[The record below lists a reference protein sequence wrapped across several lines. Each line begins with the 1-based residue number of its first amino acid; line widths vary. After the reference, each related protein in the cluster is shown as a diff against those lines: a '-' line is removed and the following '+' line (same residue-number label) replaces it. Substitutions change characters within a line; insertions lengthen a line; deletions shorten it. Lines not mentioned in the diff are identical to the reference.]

1 MTKLACPRLFEAEA
15 LRDGRLVG
23 AERLSFQ
30 RHLDSCARCSRE
42 VVELQTLADRLCNSG
57 AEADADELH
66 ARRERTRLLAAF
78 DAKLAPPE
86 RTLAARGW
94 LVGAAAASLLVLG
107 FFMYFRARSVAA
119 SDTER
124 AVVVHAD
131 GSATWSRQSEGP
143 VEKILLERGALS
155 IHVDHARE
163 RRRLLVVLP
172 DGELE
177 DIGTT
182 FTVSADAGRTTHVSV
197 ASGSVVLRI
206 RGQAP
211 LSLRAGEAW
220 RPSQPAVVS
229 TCPSCEP
236 PPATGATSAPP
247 IIPPSAASASPPT
260 STRLQGAQTAQTPSD
275 RRASPAASAEG
286 HEPTPS
292 VDFRAAMT
300 LLDSGDNG
308 AAAARFSSFLNA
320 HPGDAR
326 CEDAAYLRVI
336 ALQRAGDAGSMR
348 DAANRYLRQY
358 PNGFR
363 RAEVAALA
371 R

>member
-23 AERLSFQ
+23 AERLSFL

-94 LVGAAAASLLVLG
+94 LACAAAASLLVLS

-119 SDTER
+119 PDTER

-131 GSATWSRQSEGP
+131 GSASWSRQSEGP

-155 IHVDHARE
+155 IHVDHARQ
-163 RRRLLVVLP
+163 RQRLLVVLP

-182 FTVSADAGRTTHVSV
+182 FTVSAEAGRTTRVSV
-197 ASGSVVLRI
+197 VSGSVVVRI

-211 LSLRAGEAW
+211 LALRAGDTW
-220 RPSQPAVVS
+220 RPSQAAGDS
-229 TCPSCEP
+229 TCPNCEP
-236 PPATGATSAPP
+236 PPAAGATSAA
-247 IIPPSAASASPPT
+247 IIPPSAAPASPLS
-260 STRLQGAQTAQTPSD
+260 STRVQGARTAVTPSD

-292 VDFRAAMT
+292 LDFRAAMM

-320 HPGDAR
+320 HPRDAR

-336 ALQRAGDAGSMR
+336 ALQRTGDVGSMR
-348 DAANRYLRQY
+348 EAASRYLRQY

>member
-42 VVELQTLADRLCNSG
+42 VVELQSLADQLCNSG

-94 LVGAAAASLLVLG
+94 LVGAAAASLLVLS
-107 FFMYFRARSVAA
+107 FFMYFRARGIATP
-119 SDTER
+119 DTER

-131 GSATWSRQSEGP
+131 GTATWSRQSEGP

-182 FTVSADAGRTTHVSV
+182 FTVSADAGRTTGVSV

-206 RGQAP
+206 HGQAP
-211 LSLRAGEAW
+211 LALGAGETW
-220 RPSQPAVVS
+220 RPSPPAVVS
-229 TCPSCEP
+229 PCPNCAP
-236 PPATGATSAPP
+236 PPAAGATSAA
-247 IIPPSAASASPPT
+247 IAPSAAPASPPT
-260 STRLQGAQTAQTPSD
+260 STRTQGAQTALTPSD

-292 VDFRAAMT
+292 LDFRAAMT

-308 AAAARFSSFLNA
+308 AAAARFASFLNA
-320 HPGDAR
+320 HPRDAR

-336 ALQRAGDAGSMR
+336 ALQRTGDAGSMR
-348 DAANRYLRQY
+348 EAATRYLRQY

>member
-1 MTKLACPRLFEAEA
+1 MNKLACPRLFEAEA

-42 VVELQTLADRLCNSG
+42 VVELQTLADQLCDSG

-86 RTLAARGW
+86 RPLAARGW
-94 LVGAAAASLLVLG
+94 LFGAAAASLLVLG
-107 FFMYFRARSVAA
+107 FFISFRVRSVAA
-119 SDTER
+119 PSAER
-124 AVVVHAD
+124 AVVVHVD
-131 GSATWSRQSEGP
+131 GTASWSRKSEGP
-143 VEKILLERGALS
+143 VEKILLERGTLS

-163 RRRLLVVLP
+163 GRRLLVVLP

-182 FTVSADAGRTTHVSV
+182 FTVSAEAGRTARVSV
-197 ASGSVVLRI
+197 ASGSVVVRI

-211 LSLRAGEAW
+211 LALRAGETW
-220 RPSQPAVVS
+220 RPSPAAVVS
-229 TCPSCEP
+229 TCPNCQP
-236 PPATGATSAPP
+236 PPAAGAASAAV
-247 IIPPSAASASPPT
+247 IPPSAAPASPLS
-260 STRLQGAQTAQTPSD
+260 STRLQGAQTAVSPPD

-292 VDFRAAMT
+292 LDFRAAMT

-308 AAAARFSSFLNA
+308 AAAARFASFLNA
-320 HPGDAR
+320 HPRDAR

-348 DAANRYLRQY
+348 EAASRYLRQY